1 MNYRVVQKMAV
12 CNDQLNDSDY
22 DDDSEYDY
30 DDNDFDEED
39 ADWIFFV
46 LSEYG
51 ELSIIVDSSDD
62 EVNDD
67 ANNDVNDDVNNDV
80 NDGVNIYRN
89 HSRHNIN
96 IER

>member
-1 MNYRVVQKMAV
+1 MAV
-12 CNDQLNDSDY
+12 YNDQLNDSDY
-22 DDDSEYDY
+22 DDDSEYD
-30 DDNDFDEED
+30 FDEED
-39 ADWIFFV
+39 ADWIFYV

-62 EVNDD
+62 DVNNDV
-67 ANNDVNDDVNNDV
+67 NNDVNDDV

-89 HSRHNIN
+89 RSHHNIN